1 LFPSYAACEAVV
13 MTGNRQLDV
22 VALRVE
28 GVGPIDLCLAKGE
41 CLVLNGPSGAG
52 KSRLL
57 RAIADLDVHEG
68 KVSCKGIAARDL
80 KPPDWRRRVGLLVPD
95 SQWWRDRVEEHFDTP
110 PATEQ
115 LQALDL
121 AAGLLGQLVARLSSG
136 ERQRFA
142 LLRLLANRPRVL
154 LLDEPTANLDP
165 DNTAR
170 VEKLVAKYL
179 AAEDAGALWVS
190 HDPLQTTR
198 VAHRKLWLE
207 SGRLS
212 PEPLPAPDRAT
223 PS

>member
-1 LFPSYAACEAVV
+1 
-13 MTGNRQLDV
+13 MTASRQLDV
-22 VALRVE
+22 VGLRVD
-28 GVGPIDLCLAKGE
+28 GVGPIDLGLTKGE
-41 CLVLNGPSGAG
+41 CLVLSGPSGAG

-68 KVSCKGIAARDL
+68 RVACEGIAAGDL
-80 KPPDWRRRVGLLVPD
+80 KPSDWRRRVGMLAAD
-95 SQWWRDRVEEHFDTP
+95 SQWWRDRVEEHFDAP
-110 PATEQ
+110 PAMEQ

-121 AAGLLGQLVARLSSG
+121 APGLLGELVARLSSG

-165 DNTAR
+165 DNVTR
-170 VEKLVAKYL
+170 VEKLVAQYMV
-179 AAEDAGALWVS
+179 AEGASVLWVS

-198 VAHRKLWLE
+198 VASCRLWLE
-207 SGRLS
+207 AGRLR
-212 PEPLPAPDRAT
+212 PEPLPAPDWRA

>member
-1 LFPSYAACEAVV
+1 

-22 VALRVE
+22 VGLRVD
-28 GVGPIDLCLAKGE
+28 GVGPIDLCLAEGE
-41 CLVLNGPSGAG
+41 CLALGGHSGAG

-68 KVSCKGIAARDL
+68 SVSCQGIAARDL
-80 KPPDWRRRVGLLVPD
+80 KPSDWRRRVGMLAAD

-110 PATEQ
+110 PAMEQ

-121 AAGLLGQLVARLSSG
+121 APGLLGELVARLSSG

-165 DNTAR
+165 GNVTR
-170 VEKLVAKYL
+170 VEKLVVEYMVT
-179 AAEDAGALWVS
+179 EDAGVLWVS
-190 HDPLQTTR
+190 HDPLQMTR

-207 SGRLS
+207 AGRLG
-212 PEPLPAPDRAT
+212 PEPPPAADGGALP
-223 PS
+223 